1 MALASAMRV
10 VVRGTKRVVVTV
22 VGFGL
27 LAVGLAGLV
36 LPILPG
42 WLLIFAALAVLATEY
57 GWARRAMEAVRLR
70 AANARRWS
78 RQAGTALAKDTALAK
93 ERRLP

>member
-10 VVRGTKRVVVTV
+10 VARGTKRVVVTV

-36 LPILPG
+36 LPLLPG
-42 WLLIFAALAVLATEY
+42 WLLIIAALAVLATEY
-57 GWARRAMEAVRLR
+57 GWARRAMEEARRHAV
-70 AANARRWS
+70 NARRWS
-78 RQAGTALAKDTALAK
+78 RQAGTALAR